1 MAKMR
6 SNCDSHTLMVGVWTS
21 IHIWRTVWQYL
32 PELYQ
37 ASTPQKWGPTCTE
50 RHVHDCLWQLHSE
63 LKITQMSINRMVK
76 INHGIYKQWDTWQ
89 WNEFLLQ
96 ETMMTITDIM
106 CEKSQINP
114 HIHTVWFHFYE
125 VQNRQLIHGGNSEE
139 WLPIGGQVLT
149 GRQQRAC
156 WMPIMLLSLDLGSSY
171 MSTYIC
177 KIHPAVHLR
186 LVHFAVYMLYINKKM
201 FLRKSTYLN

>member
-1 MAKMR
+1 MF
-6 SNCDSHTLMVGVWTS
+6 
-21 IHIWRTVWQYL
+21 
-32 PELYQ
+32 
-37 ASTPQKWGPTCTE
+37 
-50 RHVHDCLWQLHSE
+50 
-63 LKITQMSINRMVK
+63 INRMAK

-96 ETMMTITDIM
+96 ETTMTITDIM
-106 CEKSQINP
+106 CEKSQINT
-114 HIHTVWFHFYE
+114 HIHTVMIPFLWSTK
-125 VQNRQLIHGGNSEE
+125 QAKLIHGGNSEE
-139 WLPIGGQVLT
+139 WLPIGGHVLT
-149 GRQQRAC
+149 GRQQRRDC

-186 LVHFAVYMLYINKKM
+186 FVHFAVYMLYINKNM